1 MPKYRIIRR
10 SEAEPDIEVEADF
23 VGNTSGF
30 VRFEKRA
37 PKGGTMAPH
46 VLVRQIRA
54 TEVKEVVL
62 IEDESE

>member
-23 VGNTSGF
+23 VNNASGF
-30 VRFEKRA
+30 VRFEK
-37 PKGGTMAPH
+37 KGALSSPH

-62 IEDESE
+62 IEDEG